1 LASPV
6 QLPGDY
12 TKACAALQAPIAN
25 AATVR
30 YRWRA
35 NNNQEADMSPE
46 FLVMALWALFI
57 VSWIAAAVWAHR
69 PTARMALGPLA
80 PLYTAGGAA
89 SVLLVALNMG
99 VPYMRGR
106 LWPPLPLLDW
116 AMVVLCALGLAFC
129 WWARIHLGKLW
140 SGGIDR
146 KADHRVVD
154 TGPYGIVRHPIYSG
168 VIVAAFAFAVTRARP
183 SAILLWLLITVFFSL
198 KARMEERF
206 LREELG
212 EDYAAYGA
220 KVGRLMP
227 GVGRVA

>member
-1 LASPV
+1 M
-6 QLPGDY
+6 
-12 TKACAALQAPIAN
+12 T
-25 AATVR
+25 
-30 YRWRA
+30 
-35 NNNQEADMSPE
+35 PE
-46 FLVMALWALFI
+46 KLVFGLWALFI
-57 VSWIAAAVWAHR
+57 VSWVAAAVWAHR
-69 PTARMALGPLA
+69 PTSRMALGPLA
-80 PLYTAGGAA
+80 PLYGAGGAA
-89 SVLLVALNMG
+89 SALLIALNMWM
-99 VPYMRGR
+99 PHTHDR
-106 LWPPLPLLDW
+106 LWPEMPLLDW
-116 AMVVLCALGLAFC
+116 PMVVVCALGLAFC

-168 VIVAAFAFAVTRARP
+168 VIVGALAFAVTRARP

-212 EDYAAYGA
+212 EDYAKYGA

-227 GVGRVA
+227 GVGRVG

>member
-1 LASPV
+1 M
-6 QLPGDY
+6 
-12 TKACAALQAPIAN
+12 T
-25 AATVR
+25 
-30 YRWRA
+30 
-35 NNNQEADMSPE
+35 PE
-46 FLVMALWALFI
+46 KLVFGLWALFI
-57 VSWIAAAVWAHR
+57 VSWVAAAVWAYR
-69 PTARMALGPLA
+69 PTSRMALGPLA
-80 PLYTAGGAA
+80 PLYGAGGAA
-89 SVLLVALNMG
+89 SVLLIALNML
-99 VPYMRGR
+99 VPYMHER
-106 LWPPLPLLDW
+106 LWPAQPMLDW
-116 AMVVLCALGLAFC
+116 PMVVLCALGLAFC

-183 SAILLWLLITVFFSL
+183 SAILLWLSITVFFSL

-212 EDYAAYGA
+212 DDYAAYGA

-227 GVGRVA
+227 GVGRVG

>member
-1 LASPV
+1 M
-6 QLPGDY
+6 
-12 TKACAALQAPIAN
+12 T
-25 AATVR
+25 
-30 YRWRA
+30 
-35 NNNQEADMSPE
+35 PE
-46 FLVMALWALFI
+46 KLVFGLWALFI
-57 VSWIAAAVWAHR
+57 VSWAAAAIWAHR

-80 PLYTAGGAA
+80 PLYGAGGVA
-89 SVLLVALNMG
+89 SALLIALNMWM
-99 VPYMRGR
+99 PQMHDR
-106 LWPPLPLLDW
+106 LWPEMPLVDW
-116 AMVVLCALGLAFC
+116 PMVVVCALGLAFC

-168 VIVAAFAFAVTRARP
+168 VIVAAFAFAITRARP

-206 LREELG
+206 LRVELG